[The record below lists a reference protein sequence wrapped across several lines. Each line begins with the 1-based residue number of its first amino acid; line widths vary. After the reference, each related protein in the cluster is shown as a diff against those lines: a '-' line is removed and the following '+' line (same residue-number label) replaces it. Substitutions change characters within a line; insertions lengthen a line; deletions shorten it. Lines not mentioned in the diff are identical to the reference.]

1 MTKEILSY
9 ENIKQD
15 LKKHFS
21 IKLRDL
27 LIVILIIPL
36 ANIIILNLVL
46 PFYHPENSFK
56 IVFSIIFNSFCF
68 LLISYDLIIIIIDLI
83 SIKNKKIEIS
93 SDWVVD
99 KKEKIY
105 GSRVSSPK
113 PYRLIFANSGTYN
126 IPYGENYRW
135 SSLFSTSDKVLSEH
149 TDINDEFYVI
159 SIGKQKHIISCNNK
173 HFHLKELFS

>member
-21 IKLRDL
+21 IKLKDL

-46 PFYHPENSFK
+46 LFYHPENSFK
-56 IVFSIIFNSFCF
+56 IVFSIIFCCFCF
-68 LLISYDLIIIIIDLI
+68 LLISYDLIKIIVGLI
-83 SIKNKKIEIS
+83 SLKNKKIEIL

-105 GSRVSSPK
+105 GSRISSPK
-113 PYRLIFANSGTYN
+113 PYRLIFANNGTYK
-126 IPYGENYRW
+126 IPYGQNYHW
-135 SSLFSTSDKVLSEH
+135 SNLFAFTDKNIYER
-149 TDINDEFYVI
+149 TDINDNFYLINIGSQKNIIAYNKKFFEFI
-159 SIGKQKHIISCNNK
+159 
-173 HFHLKELFS
+173 E